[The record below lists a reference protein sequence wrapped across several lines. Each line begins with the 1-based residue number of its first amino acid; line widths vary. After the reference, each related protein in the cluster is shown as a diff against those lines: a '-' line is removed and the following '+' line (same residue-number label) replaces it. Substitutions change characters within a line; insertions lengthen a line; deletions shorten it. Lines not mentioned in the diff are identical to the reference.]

1 VTQILESIDAVA
13 DRYDAMLCDVWGV
26 VHNGRTPYAGAIA
39 ALQRLRAAG
48 KTVILLTNVPKPRWS
63 IPPQLDRIGVP
74 RDAWDVIV
82 TSGDAI
88 RAELAARAPGP
99 MFKIGPGDYD
109 KPLWEGLGLVETPL
123 ADARFIGISGLN
135 RDDETP
141 ADYAA
146 ILNEA
151 KSRDLELLCANPDI
165 VVQFGDKLI
174 WCAGAVARD
183 YEAMGGR
190 VVMAGK
196 PYAPIYDLAFKEL
209 LDRRRLAGGVGV
221 TDAETAGEA
230 PAVQVDKSRILA
242 IGDGLPTDIA
252 GANDQGLDSI
262 FIASGMHGEALWTHG
277 ELDAAKVERAFSEEG
292 VRGTYAMKALA

>member
-1 VTQILESIDAVA
+1 MTQILESIDAVGNK
-13 DRYDAMLCDVWGV
+13 YDAVLCDVWGV
-26 VHNGRTPYAGAIA
+26 VHNGRTPYASAIA

-88 RAELAARAPGP
+88 RAELAARSPGP

-109 KPLWEGLGLVETPL
+109 KPLWEGLGLVESTL

-196 PYAPIYDLAFKEL
+196 PYPPIYELAYKEL
-209 LDRRRLAGGVGV
+209 LDRRLPAGSD
-221 TDAETAGEA
+221 DAGKM
-230 PAVQVDKSRILA
+230 PAVQKSRILA

-252 GANDQGLDSI
+252 GANAQGLGCI
-262 FIASGMHGEALWTHG
+262 FIASGMHGEALWTDG
-277 ELDAAKVERAFSEEG
+277 KLDPDKVDLALDEAG
-292 VRGTYAMKALA
+292 VRPTYVMKELR